1 MNARAKLAV
10 DAPDWVIAEMP
21 PGYQNRVAEIRRL
34 TEELKDMDRFSRLL
48 WAIGPELRESVRD
61 VFAALKF
68 DAELMNGPAESV
80 VAVGLDVNRRLLLH
94 VSGTEGT
101 IDKRSAEVA
110 QVFKMLHEFAGEDD
124 RVVLVSNGDR
134 MKQPADRAE
143 EVSPEALK
151 LVERMGANAVTAPTL
166 FRLWALFGQ
175 EPERARRYVGQ
186 LHEQDGGVFGLPSAF

>member
-10 DAPDWVIAEMP
+10 DIPDWVIAEMP

-48 WAIGPELRESVRD
+48 WTIGPELRESVRD

-94 VSGTEGT
+94 VS
-101 IDKRSAEVA
+101 A
-110 QVFKMLHEFAGEDD
+110 H
-124 RVVLVSNGDR
+124 
-134 MKQPADRAE
+134 
-143 EVSPEALK
+143 
-151 LVERMGANAVTAPTL
+151 
-166 FRLWALFGQ
+166 
-175 EPERARRYVGQ
+175 
-186 LHEQDGGVFGLPSAF
+186 